1 MPRYLW
7 SFEELAMRCVFALG
21 ITATFLQVAADVSAN
36 ESKVKLFPAGSV
48 MGVVRDIGADGKS
61 FKIEVGKP
69 RVENGRIVVDKETV
83 EVIFADDVKIRVP
96 PPIERDDN
104 GRPKPYRP
112 DPSDKDYRR
121 FPNTM
126 PGTPGDILKG
136 HIVKV
141 DLGTTRPTGKELP
154 RTLAMAIVVI
164 GEEPR

>member
-1 MPRYLW
+1 
-7 SFEELAMRCVFALG
+7 MRCTFALG
-21 ITATFLQVAADVSAN
+21 ITASIVHFVSLAAAD
-36 ESKVKLFPAGSV
+36 EPKVRLFPSGSV
-48 MGVVRDIGADGKS
+48 VGAVRDIGADGKS
-61 FKIEVGKP
+61 FKIEVEVGKP
-69 RVENGRIVVDKETV
+69 RVENGRIVVDKTKETV

-96 PPIERDDN
+96 PPIERDEN

-126 PGTPGDILKG
+126 PGTAGDILKG

-141 DLGTTRPTGKELP
+141 ELGTTRPTGKELP
-154 RTLAMAIVVI
+154 RTMAMAIIVV